1 MIRWLFWNTNTGT
14 ETGSET
20 GTGTETETGT
30 ETGSETKKNVE
41 VQTDDAVIIHETSPF
56 AEDIKR
62 FNRSTLKKPLIVN
75 KEQDKPNS
83 MIDELRLKLQS
94 RRKCIV

>member
-1 MIRWLFWNTNTGT
+1 MIQWFFWNTNTNT
-14 ETGSET
+14 DTDTGRVTS
-20 GTGTETETGT
+20 
-30 ETGSETKKNVE
+30 KKNIE
-41 VQTDDAVIIHETSPF
+41 VQTDDVVIIHETSPF

-62 FNRSTLKKPLIVN
+62 FNRSTLKKPLIVD
-75 KEQDKPNS
+75 KEKDKSNS

>member
-1 MIRWLFWNTNTGT
+1 MIRWLFWNTNTGAESGAESGA
-14 ETGSET
+14 ETGAEA
-20 GTGTETETGT
+20 
-30 ETGSETKKNVE
+30 KKNVE

-94 RRKCIV
+94 RRKYIS

>member
-1 MIRWLFWNTNTGT
+1 MIRWLFWNTNTGAET
-14 ETGSET
+14 GADTGSEA
-20 GTGTETETGT
+20 
-30 ETGSETKKNVE
+30 KKNVE

-62 FNRSTLKKPLIVN
+62 FNRSTLKKPLIVD

-83 MIDELRLKLQS
+83 MIDELRSKLQS
-94 RRKCIV
+94 RRKYIS

>member
-14 ETGSET
+14 K
-20 GTGTETETGT
+20 TETET
-30 ETGSETKKNVE
+30 KKNIE

-62 FNRSTLKKPLIVN
+62 FNRSTLKKPLLVD

-83 MIDELRLKLQS
+83 IIDELRLKLQS